1 MVGHVFVVDLQRW
14 FFGPQV
20 PMNRAKIMFII
31 DYVFCLVVT
40 CMVVGAVVLS
50 TTPVSYYG
58 VVALMG
64 LVFLC
69 CVVMVSMGRTFAALV
84 TFIVYLGGLVVVFSY
99 CISVE
104 KDVEDVLKV
113 FSSKVF
119 VFLFVCVGAIACLCV
134 VFIFGLGEWL
144 VVLGQDCF
152 VCVEV
157 NGFGVLYSCGGAG
170 LMVCSWGL
178 FVTLFSILI
187 VLSWHR
193 RGGLR
198 SF

>member
-1 MVGHVFVVDLQRW
+1 M
-14 FFGPQV
+14 
-20 PMNRAKIMFII
+20 

-40 CMVVGAVVLS
+40 CMVVGAIVLS

-58 VVALMG
+58 VIALMG
-64 LVFLC
+64 LVFFC
-69 CVVMVSMGRTFAALV
+69 CMVMVGMGRTFIALV

-113 FSSKVF
+113 LTFKVF
-119 VFLFVCVGAIACLCV
+119 VLLFVCVGIVACLCIM
-134 VFIFGLGEWL
+134 FTFGLGEWL
-144 VVLGQDCF
+144 VMPSQDCF

-157 NGFGVLYSCGGAG
+157 NGFGVLYSGGGVG
-170 LMVCSWGL
+170 LVVCSWGL
-178 FVTLFSILI
+178 LVTLFSILI

-193 RGGLR
+193 WGGLR
-198 SF
+198 PF